1 MTKKEKAY
9 IILQEMEELFPG
21 AKSELSNWNTPF
33 QFLICIIL
41 SAQTTDAQ
49 VNRVTEMLF
58 EKYPDAVSL
67 KKARLATVQK
77 LIHGVNYKNNK
88 AKYII
93 AAARMIDEEWCG
105 DIPDNV
111 EELIKL
117 PGVGNKTANV
127 FLNDLYESNQG
138 IGADTHIMRVS
149 QRLGL
154 TDKKKPGDIAYDLQK
169 MYERAD
175 WHRVNTLFV
184 LYGRYYCKARVKPDL
199 SNCVFKE
206 RGWCKWCSG
215 K

>member
-1 MTKKEKAY
+1 MTKKERAN
-9 IILQEMEELFPG
+9 IILQEIEELFPG
-21 AKSELSNWNTPF
+21 AKSELSNWDTPF

-49 VNRVTEMLF
+49 VNRVTSGLF
-58 EKYPDAVSL
+58 AKYPDPPAL

-77 LIHGVNYKNNK
+77 LIHGANYKNNK
-88 AKYII
+88 AKHII
-93 AAARMIDEEWCG
+93 ETARMIDEDFCG
-105 DIPDNV
+105 EVPDKV
-111 EELIKL
+111 EELVKL

-154 TDKKKPGDIAYDLQK
+154 TNKKKPGDIAYDLQRL
-169 MYERAD
+169 YDRAD

-184 LYGRYYCKARVKPDL
+184 LYGRYYCKARVKPEV
-199 SNCVFKE
+199 SKCIFKE
-206 RGWCKWCSG
+206 RGWCSWCAG